1 MKRFLAGLRRWVRSL
16 TPKGLRKVPL
26 ILAYSDEDDGAAAL
40 AMILAFHG
48 IEPVFEE
55 LQSRV
60 NHPAEARADALSI
73 LETARH
79 YGLTARG
86 VQVQEPSQIPFL
98 PRPAIL
104 HLSTQPGSF
113 PRPVDASLKE
123 HRCRFYVLEGLARGA
138 YKLIDPYDGPT
149 RMERD
154 VLGRHFTG
162 VALVFER

>member
-1 MKRFLAGLRRWVRSL
+1 LRRILAGLFRLARSI
-16 TPKGLRKVPL
+16 TPKRLRKVPL
-26 ILAYSDEDDGAAAL
+26 ILAYSDEDEGAAAL

-48 IEPVFEE
+48 IEVDFEE
-55 LQSRV
+55 LQSRM
-60 NHPAEARADALSI
+60 NDPIEARADALSI

-79 YGLTARG
+79 HGLRAQG
-86 VQVQEPSQIPFL
+86 MQVQEPSQIPFL

-113 PRPVDASLKE
+113 PRPIDASLNE
-123 HRCRFYVLEGLARGA
+123 HRCRFYILEGLARGA

-149 RMERD
+149 RMERE
-154 VLGRHFTG
+154 VLDRHFTG